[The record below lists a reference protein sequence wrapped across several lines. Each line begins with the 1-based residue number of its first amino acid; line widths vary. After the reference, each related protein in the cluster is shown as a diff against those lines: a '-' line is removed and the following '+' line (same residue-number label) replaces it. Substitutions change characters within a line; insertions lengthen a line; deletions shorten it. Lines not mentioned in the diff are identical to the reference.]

1 MRINPRIHARTTA
14 AVLVA
19 ILVLPWTSPAQA
31 EDYGR
36 TQVSP
41 GWMQLNIDR
50 KPRDDEVPAV
60 VYGYGVPAGFA
71 VSWSEYLDAGP
82 TGSSLLKCIGR
93 ISAFSTDLTVDEQ
106 IGPIVTDQ
114 IAAEPAERLERAGS
128 EPELLPIEWFT
139 PSEAMPVA
147 TSVTCCWTPVAN
159 RLIYRDSPSAIRIS
173 SDAHYLVEGTVY
185 WSAGKVYWE
194 DIYRGWTY
202 AYSTSQMIIDCDAVV
217 SACDEYLP
225 GPLVIAAAC
234 SDVTGFVS
242 YVAVTRKGE
251 YRFGMVSTDGKLYP
265 TRPASVNAV
274 KREIVE
280 QCAVK
285 LFRDYASPFRT
296 MGAEAAT
303 TSGSDPRSIAAD
315 SQRALTGTIGEAPHC
330 SERLTDPA
338 SLSRILPRTAVP

>member
-1 MRINPRIHARTTA
+1 
-14 AVLVA
+14 
-19 ILVLPWTSPAQA
+19 
-31 EDYGR
+31 
-36 TQVSP
+36 
-41 GWMQLNIDR
+41 
-50 KPRDDEVPAV
+50 
-60 VYGYGVPAGFA
+60 
-71 VSWSEYLDAGP
+71 
-82 TGSSLLKCIGR
+82 LKCIGR

-217 SACDEYLP
+217 SAWDEYLP

-265 TRPASVNAV
+265 TRPASVNAA

-280 QCAVK
+280 QYAMR
-285 LFRDYASPFRT
+285 LFRECGSPFRK
-296 MGAEAAT
+296 AT
-303 TSGSDPRSIAAD
+303 TDSATTRGADPQSFKAETQLAPIDKIGNAANITD
-315 SQRALTGTIGEAPHC
+315 G
-330 SERLTDPA
+330 LTDSA
-338 SLSRILPRTAVP
+338 RMARILLQ